1 MTIAVV
7 TKVGD
12 GIILGADSAATLGL
26 NGGVENVFFNAEKVF
41 NLRKGFPIGA
51 VTYGLGGMD
60 GRSISSL
67 AKDLRAELTD
77 PGPLQ
82 LKTGWSVK
90 DVATRVREFFYE
102 RHYTAQF
109 GAPLTAADPEQ
120 RSGMGMMIAGIS
132 DGHQKAEVWGFE
144 IDGRGNCPDIHQVAS
159 ETVSG
164 QVWAQGQPEAVW
176 RLFRGWSPRV
186 FDALVQS
193 GISAADVTAFLDSIP
208 MEPLIHPAMPIQDA
222 IDLTSFMIE
231 TTCNFVRFT
240 PGAPTVAPPID
251 IAAITVH
258 EGFRWV
264 RRKHYY
270 SAELNQWLPPAPDRD
285 DPKAREA

>member
-12 GIILGADSAATLGL
+12 GIVLGADSAATLVTDA
-26 NGGVENVFFNAEKVF
+26 GVENVFFNAEKIF

-60 GRSISSL
+60 GRSLTSL
-67 AKDLRAELTD
+67 AKDLRVEFSKDGKQELRKKWTM
-77 PGPLQ
+77 
-82 LKTGWSVK
+82 KE
-90 DVATRVREFFYE
+90 VADRVFEFFYTQ
-102 RHYTAQF
+102 HYCGQF
-109 GAPLTAADPEQ
+109 GVGLAEGVEGRRPE
-120 RSGMGMMIAGIS
+120 MGMMIAGFS
-132 DGHQKAEVWGFE
+132 DRHQKSEVWGFN
-144 IDGRGNCPDIHQVAS
+144 IDTRGNCPGVVPIADEA
-159 ETVSG
+159 VSG

-176 RLFRGWSPRV
+176 RVFRGWSPRV
-186 FDALVQS
+186 SHALVQS
-193 GISAADVTAFLDSIP
+193 GISSEEVTKFLDSIP

-222 IDLTSFMIE
+222 IDLTSFMID
-231 TTCNFVRFT
+231 TTCNFVRFI

-251 IAAITVH
+251 LAAITYH

-270 SAELNQWLPPAPDRD
+270 SKELNP
-285 DPKAREA
+285 